1 MQVTEFLVAFGSL
14 ADASNSFISLRFYG
28 VMESRRLLYS
38 LSVLNF
44 PGVCWN
50 DLLFV
55 SYSASFLSVSWT
67 SDWRSYLLT
76 QQRIDLLIL
85 CLVFLVSV
93 SVISALIFISCCL
106 GGSG

>member
-14 ADASNSFISLRFYG
+14 ADAGNSFISLRFYG
-28 VMESRRLLYS
+28 VMESRCLQYS
-38 LSVLNF
+38 PSVLSF

-50 DLLFV
+50 DLFISCSV
-55 SYSASFLSVSWT
+55 SFLSVRWMSGWC
-67 SDWRSYLLT
+67 SYLLT

-93 SVISALIFISCCL
+93 SVISALMFISCCL